1 MKTVRLKNNVVME
14 IIPDYALPVE
24 KWYGAAFAAEC
35 MEAPDEVEQRWV
47 YYPETGTFSEPPT
60 PEPEPEPAPEEAVTW
75 ASMATS
81 IKEGVDDV

>member
-47 YYPETGTFSEPPT
+47 YDPETGTFFELPVPSDEPT
-60 PEPEPEPAPEEAVTW
+60 PEEAVTW
-75 ASMATS
+75 SSMATS